1 MKNKFLSLILV
12 TILIFSCFTVTV
24 FAAEKDHALCVPS
37 GIFTLFYGA
46 DLSEKNVDFT
56 MTSES
61 LSDVT
66 ADYIDKFFDKGDYD
80 AKLHSAFKAQLIVN
94 NQITSF
100 TKDMTV
106 TINLGDAYA
115 DKEIFVVCIDS
126 NNYITSKVNATRNG
140 SALEINGADFEDI
153 ADGIVLVMTSNKTIS
168 TKPASPVVPAII
180 CIAVAIGAIAATIVI
195 VNRKN
200 ETENMIG

>member
-1 MKNKFLSLILV
+1 MKNKFLSLIISI
-12 TILIFSCFTVTV
+12 ILIFSCFSTAV
-24 FAAEKDHALCVPS
+24 FATEKDHALCAPS

-46 DLSEKNVDFT
+46 ELSEKNVDFN
-56 MTSES
+56 MTTEL
-61 LSDVT
+61 LSDLT
-66 ADYIDKFFDKGDYD
+66 TDYIDNFFDNGDYD
-80 AKLHSAFKAQLIVN
+80 ASLHSAFKAQLIVN

-115 DKEIFVVCIDS
+115 DKEIFVVCINS
-126 NNYITSKVNATRNG
+126 SNYITSKVNATRNG
-140 SALEINGADFEDI
+140 SALEINGADFEVI

-180 CIAVAIGAIAATIVI
+180 CIAVAAGAIAATVII
-195 VNRKN
+195 VNKKN